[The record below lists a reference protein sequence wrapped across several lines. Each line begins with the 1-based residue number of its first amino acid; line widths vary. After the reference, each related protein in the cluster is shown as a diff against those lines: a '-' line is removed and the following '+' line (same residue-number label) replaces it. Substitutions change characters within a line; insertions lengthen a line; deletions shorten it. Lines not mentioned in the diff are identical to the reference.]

1 MSENQQD
8 LGQEDI
14 QRLLGKLGEVL
25 ARKQQRLVLYV
36 VGGANI
42 TLAIDDTRITKDID
56 VVVKAGKQYLQAAA
70 AEVASTEPGLAPD
83 WINTEFTGD
92 TYDGGMTWSWFDNK
106 KQDTPIRREYG
117 KGLEVQLASPE
128 MILALKTLAGRPK
141 DIEDIAKLMRLT
153 GIRTPLDLGKN
164 LYRFTG
170 RRIFDAQ
177 IDPMMYLHI
186 DPEFR
191 EIFNRLPPDL
201 QPAKPPKNTL
211 RDRIKRF
218 FSKKAR

>member
-8 LGQEDI
+8 LGREDI
-14 QRLLGKLGEVL
+14 ERLLSKLGEVL
-25 ARKQQRLVLYV
+25 ARRGQRLVLYV

-42 TLAIDDTRITKDID
+42 ALAIDNTRVTKDID

-70 AEVASTEPGLAPD
+70 AEVAATEPGLSPD

-106 KQDTPIRREYG
+106 GNDTPTRKQYG
-117 KGLEVQLASPE
+117 TSLEVQLASPE

-153 GIRTPLDLGKN
+153 GIRTPLELGKN

-177 IDPMMYLHI
+177 VDPMMYLHI

-201 QPAKPPKNTL
+201 RPAKPQKHTL
-211 RDRIKRF
+211 KDRIKKF
-218 FSKKAR
+218 FGKQAR